1 MASMAPLMTSTPMAP
16 DLTFLTSSLMAPN
29 LAAKDSGISARV
41 AGVYIDMSSDGKVDD
56 DRLVIV
62 DDYVKPDEA
71 NDHEDSLD
79 FLLFQ

>member
-16 DLTFLTSSLMAPN
+16 DLTFLTSTLMAPN